1 MAGAIRFLYHK
12 FMIIPHREKRRLS
25 VNEGKRF
32 LSAPHLVFVL
42 FGCILM
48 GHPLSANGQEIK
60 AELFKQL
67 KYRHIGPIG
76 NRVSAVVG
84 IPEDPNVCYAGA
96 ASGGIFKSEDGGIN
110 WKPVFDKQPVS
121 SIGSLAIA
129 PSDANIVWA
138 GTGETFIRS
147 NVSHGNGIYKS
158 TDAGK
163 TWKCMGL
170 EKTGRIG
177 RIVIDLRD
185 PDIVLAAAM
194 GHCYGPQQERGAFR
208 TSDGGET
215 WEKVLFVDEN
225 TGCSDI
231 AMDPDN
237 PRILFAGMWPML
249 IRTWGKW
256 SGGPGGGLYK
266 STDGGMTWKRLKG
279 NGLPEGDIG
288 KVAVAIAPSD
298 SDRVYAL
305 IEHKDEGLWR
315 SDDGGETWRQIN
327 HDHALLNRPLYYTR
341 CVVAP
346 DDPDEV
352 YFPATRFHM
361 TLDGGLNIKRFN
373 PSGGDHHD
381 MWIDPNYPKRML
393 VGNDQGISISTN
405 RGQSWHGIQLPIAQ
419 MYHVYVDDQ
428 IPYYVY
434 GNRQDGTSFRGPSNS
449 RQGRGGIP
457 RGLWHPVGGFESGFA
472 VPDPVDNNIV
482 WSGNYDGMLDVFD
495 LRTMQS
501 RGVTVWPESIQGWE
515 AGDAKYRFQWTFPIA
530 ISPHD
535 HKRVYVGSQYVH
547 MTTDGGLSWMIIS
560 PDLST
565 NDKEKQE
572 RTGGITQDDASP
584 LYCCCVFAIAES
596 PLEEGLIWAG
606 TNDGFLHMTRDGGEN
621 WTDVTANLPDLPP
634 WGTVSNIEPSRYD
647 AGACYATVDFHNV
660 NDFDPYIYK
669 TADYGKT
676 WKRISSDIPKG
687 VLSFAHCVR
696 EDPVRK
702 GLLYLGTENALYISF
717 NDGKKWIP
725 LQTNLPHA
733 PVHWLTIQEH
743 FGDLV
748 VGTYGRGFWIMDDIT
763 PLQQMTQEILDSEV
777 HLFTPRPAYRFRNIA
792 GPSGAPNDPCAGQNP
807 PYGAS
812 ISYYL
817 KSEPKEEV
825 VINILD
831 ENERIVRTIKTEKP
845 EDLEEDDYSREP
857 AKPLKVPKQAGLNR
871 IWWDLRYDRT
881 KMIKLRTLPIG
892 HNHVELGSKGWRSFP
907 RGSRGSGPLA
917 PPGIYTVKLEVGDK
931 VFTQHLE
938 VKKDP
943 HSAGTETDIL
953 AQTEVLLEIHRNID
967 IVADMINQIEWI
979 RKQIYDLKEILKEKE
994 EAESVIEAGNALD
1007 RKLIEIEGFFF
1018 SLELTGSGD
1027 GLRWPDKFYV
1037 KLRFLASDI
1046 GQSDFSP
1053 TIQQLEVH
1061 RMFNG
1066 QLADYQS
1073 RLNELIAKDV
1083 ADFNRMLNENQIPGI
1098 IAQVK

>member
-1 MAGAIRFLYHK
+1 
-12 FMIIPHREKRRLS
+12 MIKKKRNFSLPVMVS
-25 VNEGKRF
+25 IFIV
-32 LSAPHLVFVL
+32 LVLVAYPRPSF
-42 FGCILM
+42 
-48 GHPLSANGQEIK
+48 GQETEK
-60 AELFKQL
+60 DPFKQL

-76 NRVSAVVG
+76 NRVSAVAGVPG
-84 IPEDPNVCYAGA
+84 NPNICYAGA

-110 WKPVFDKQPVS
+110 WKPIFDKQPVS

-129 PSDANIVWA
+129 PSDPNIVWA

-177 RIVIDLRD
+177 RVVIDPRN
-185 PDIVLAAAM
+185 PDIVFAAAL
-194 GHCYGPQQERGAFR
+194 GHCYGPQEDRGVFR
-208 TSDGGET
+208 TTDGGQT
-215 WEKVLFVDEN
+215 WEKVLFVDEK

-231 AMDPDN
+231 AMDPNN

-256 SGGPGGGLYK
+256 SGGPGGGLHK
-266 STDGGMTWKRLKG
+266 SVDGGTTWKKLSGK
-279 NGLPEGDIG
+279 GLPKGDIG
-288 KVAVAIAPSD
+288 KVAVAVAPSD

-315 SDDGGETWRQIN
+315 SDDGGETWRQVN
-327 HDHALLNRPLYYTR
+327 HDRALLNRPLYYTR

-381 MWIDPNYPKRML
+381 MWIDPIDPERIL
-393 VGNDQGISISTN
+393 VGNDQGVSISAN
-405 RGQSWHGIQLPIAQ
+405 RGKSWHGIQLPIAQ
-419 MYHVYVDDQ
+419 MYHVYVDNR

-434 GNRQDGTSFRGPSNS
+434 GNRQDGSSYGGPSNS

-472 VPDPVDNNIV
+472 VPDPVDNNII

-495 LRTMQS
+495 MRTKQS
-501 RGVTVWPESIQGWE
+501 RGVTVWPESIQGW
-515 AGDAKYRFQWTFPIA
+515 APKDVKYRFQWTFPIA

-535 HKRVYVGSQYVH
+535 HNRVYVGSQYVH
-547 MTTDGGLSWMIIS
+547 MTTDSGHSWEIIS

-565 NDKEKQE
+565 NDKSKQE

-584 LYCCCVFAIAES
+584 LYCCTLFAIAES

-606 TNDGFLHMTRDGGEN
+606 TNDGLLHMTKDGGKN
-621 WTDVTANLPDLPP
+621 WINVTKNIPDLPE
-634 WGTVSNIEPSRYD
+634 WGTISNIEPSRFD
-647 AGACYATVDFHNV
+647 AGTCYITVDFHNV
-660 NDFDPYIYK
+660 NDFDPYVFK
-669 TADYGKT
+669 TSDYGKK
-676 WKRISSDIPKG
+676 WKRISSGIPES

-702 GLLYLGTENALYISF
+702 GLLYLGTENALYVSF
-717 NDGKKWIP
+717 DDGKDWIP

-763 PLQQMTQEILDSEV
+763 PLQQWTPEV
-777 HLFTPRPAYRFRNIA
+777 LESDVFLFTPRPAYRFRNIA
-792 GPSGAPNDPCAGQNP
+792 GPSGTPNDPCTGQNP

-817 KSEPKEEV
+817 KSAPEEEV
-825 VINILD
+825 VITILD
-831 ENERIVRTIKTEKP
+831 EKGMTVRTLKTEKP
-845 EDLEEDDYSREP
+845 EELEPDDSGRGRTR
-857 AKPLKVPKQAGLNR
+857 ALKVPKQAGINR
-871 IWWDLRYDRT
+871 IWWDLRYDRN
-881 KMIKLRTLPIG
+881 KMIKLRTKPLG
-892 HNHVELGSKGWRSFP
+892 QEHVELGDKGWRAFP
-907 RGSRGSGPLA
+907 RGSRGSGPLV
-917 PPGIYTVKLEVGDK
+917 PPGIYTVKLSVGDK
-931 VFTQHLE
+931 EFSQKIT

-943 HSAGTETDIL
+943 HSAGTVADIQK
-953 AQTEVLLEIHRNID
+953 QTKVLLEIHRSID
-967 IVADMINQIEWI
+967 EVADMTNQIEWV
-979 RKQIYDLKEILKEKE
+979 RKQVHDLKNMLKEKE
-994 EAESVIEAGNALD
+994 GIDPVIKAADDLDQKFIGLESFL
-1007 RKLIEIEGFFF
+1007 F
-1018 SLELTGSGD
+1018 SMELSGSGD

-1037 KLRFLASDI
+1037 KLRFLANDI
-1046 GQSDFSP
+1046 GKSDFPP
-1053 TIQQLEVH
+1053 TSQQIEVLEL
-1061 RMFNG
+1061 FKS
-1066 QLADYQS
+1066 QLADSQN
-1073 RLNELIAKDV
+1073 RLKQLVEKDV
-1083 ADFNRMLNENQIPGI
+1083 AAFNVLLGENQIPKI
-1098 IAQVK
+1098 LTDVK